1 MKKLIASMLSMAI
14 LCVGVAGCAD
24 KSTSKTE
31 TKVTTPG
38 GETTTTTEKTIKQT
52 GENPPPPAT
61 R

>member
-1 MKKLIASMLSMAI
+1 MKKFIVSIMSVAM
-14 LCVGVAGCAD
+14 LCVAASGCAD

-38 GETTTTTEKTIKQT
+38 GETTTSTTKEIKQS
-52 GENPPPPAT
+52 GENPPPPAN